1 MLRRFHVTCART
13 SYVDIEV
20 EAEDEARAA
29 RLLEAAL
36 EEDHRLFDQGQPLGQ
51 PLHRIVSATGAGE
64 ASSGL
69 KAEAA

>member
-13 SYVDIEV
+13 SYVEIEI
-20 EAEDEARAA
+20 EAEDEACAA

-36 EEDHRLFDQGQPLGQ
+36 EEDHRLFDQGQPLGR
-51 PLHRIVSATGAGE
+51 PLHRIISAAGAGE
-64 ASSGL
+64 ASSRP